1 MLSKPSRKDRYLPP
15 LYRLEDRRVGWLIE
29 NWTFNSIL
37 LHHFW
42 PADFSEKG
50 MPFPHRQPFLARC
63 MFGYESLEV
72 A

>member
-15 LYRLEDRRVGWLIE
+15 LYRLEDRHVGWLIE

-42 PADFSEKG
+42 LADFSEKG
-50 MPFPHRQPFLARC
+50 MPLPHRQPFFARC